1 MKYTNLGDEIDG
13 EERESNVLMVSTIIL
28 AVAVIGLMLVSL
40 FMYFF

>member
-28 AVAVIGLMLVSL
+28 AVAVVGLMLVSL